1 MLKKASEKSRSRAE
15 ILAEIAAL
23 PPSVQS
29 TISSYRCPR
38 KNGPPAVYHN
48 LQYTRG
54 GKNHSFSI
62 PVDKVSEF
70 RAAVAAKDCE
80 PRESERNAGN
90 HPKRIVTLFGEL
102 PPIRRTY
109 WYDEDGHE
117 GRYPFDDRL
126 GLVGRYTPAAC
137 ADTVRSAVDRPFAD
151 AARDFSAKH
160 AFRVSADTVRGIV
173 GLHYDAIRDFPKDE
187 SRAKEDAGGE
197 RPRSSASWPTE
208 RASRCGRNASRAPRA
223 RTGARRRARS
233 RPPRSSGRR
242 RRRTALQAVRQD
254 LIAERSEGAAAAAH
268 PPQVEPPRGVLRLP
282 RQRPEAGRLRGMS
295 LAFSAAK
302 PFDSA

>member
-1 MLKKASEKSRSRAE
+1 MQNKLSGKARSRAE

-23 PPSVQS
+23 PPSVQG

-80 PRESERNAGN
+80 PRESERNARN

-109 WYDEDGHE
+109 WYDEDGYE

-160 AFRVSADTVRGIV
+160 AFRISADTVREIV
-173 GLHYDAIRDFPKDE
+173 GPHHDAIRDFPKDE
-187 SRAKEDAGGE
+187 SHAKKEDAGGAAPLVCVMADGTGIPLRKE
-197 RPRSSASWPTE
+197 CLKGAKGKDGRAKAREAKAAAIFRASTTSDSASSSP
-208 RASRCGRNASRAPRA
+208 
-223 RTGARRRARS
+223 ARS
-233 RPPRSSGRR
+233 GR
-242 RRRTALQAVRQD
+242 
-254 LIAERSEGAAAAAH
+254 
-268 PPQVEPPRGVLRLP
+268 
-282 RQRPEAGRLRGMS
+282 
-295 LAFSAAK
+295 
-302 PFDSA
+302 

>member
-1 MLKKASEKSRSRAE
+1 MQKKASGKSRSRAE

-23 PPSVQS
+23 PPSVQG

-70 RAAVAAKDCE
+70 RAAVAAKDCDSG
-80 PRESERNAGN
+80 ESERNAGN

-102 PPIRRTY
+102 PPIRHTY
-109 WYDEDGHE
+109 WYDEDGYE
-117 GRYPFDDRL
+117 GRHPFDDRL

-151 AARDFSAKH
+151 AARTSPRSTRSASPPTPCG
-160 AFRVSADTVRGIV
+160 RSSGCTTMPSAT
-173 GLHYDAIRDFPKDE
+173 
-187 SRAKEDAGGE
+187 SRRTKATRRRMPGE

-254 LIAERSEGAAAAAH
+254 LVAERSEGAAAAAH

-282 RQRPEAGRLRGMS
+282 RQRPKACRLRGMS

-302 PFDSA
+302 PSDSA